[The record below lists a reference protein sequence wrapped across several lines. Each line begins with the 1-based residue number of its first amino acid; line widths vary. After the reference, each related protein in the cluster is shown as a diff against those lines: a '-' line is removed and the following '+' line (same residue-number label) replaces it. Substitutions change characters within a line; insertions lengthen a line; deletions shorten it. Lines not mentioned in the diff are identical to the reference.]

1 MEVKINK
8 EIRDYTESVYFGLSL
23 RQFIFSILACGMAVV
38 LYFVFRP
45 YFGIETLSWL
55 CILGAAPFAAI
66 GFIKYNG
73 MNAEEFLLAYIRSE
87 FLTPKELVFNPT
99 NYYYELLKGRI
110 GDEKKD
116 EKEIYSNRIKK
127 NLYHQK
133 ECKIVFQLKL
143 YIKMEYLRQV
153 KISLVNVLDLLILTM
168 QSHLGQIRKQCF

>member
-23 RQFIFSILACGMAVV
+23 RQFIFSILACGMAVG

-99 NYYYELLKGRI
+99 NYYYEILKGRI

-116 EKEIYSNRIKK
+116 ENNKK
-127 NLYHQK
+127 SIQ
-133 ECKIVFQLKL
+133 
-143 YIKMEYLRQV
+143 
-153 KISLVNVLDLLILTM
+153 T
-168 QSHLGQIRKQCF
+168 G

>member
-73 MNAEEFLLAYIRSE
+73 MNAEKFLLAYIRSE

-99 NYYYELLKGRI
+99 NYYYEILKGRI

-116 EKEIYSNRIKK
+116 ENNKK
-127 NLYHQK
+127 SIQ
-133 ECKIVFQLKL
+133 
-143 YIKMEYLRQV
+143 
-153 KISLVNVLDLLILTM
+153 T
-168 QSHLGQIRKQCF
+168 G

>member
-99 NYYYELLKGRI
+99 NYYYEILKGRI
-110 GDEKKD
+110 GDVKKD
-116 EKEIYSNRIKK
+116 ENNKK
-127 NLYHQK
+127 SIQ
-133 ECKIVFQLKL
+133 
-143 YIKMEYLRQV
+143 
-153 KISLVNVLDLLILTM
+153 T
-168 QSHLGQIRKQCF
+168 G

>member
-23 RQFIFSILACGMAVV
+23 RQFIFSILACEMAVV

-99 NYYYELLKGRI
+99 NYYYEILKGRI

-116 EKEIYSNRIKK
+116 ENNKK
-127 NLYHQK
+127 SIQ
-133 ECKIVFQLKL
+133 
-143 YIKMEYLRQV
+143 
-153 KISLVNVLDLLILTM
+153 T
-168 QSHLGQIRKQCF
+168 G

>member
-45 YFGIETLSWL
+45 YFGIEKLSWL

-87 FLTPKELVFNPT
+87 FLTPKELVFNPN

-116 EKEIYSNRIKK
+116 ENNKK
-127 NLYHQK
+127 SIQ
-133 ECKIVFQLKL
+133 
-143 YIKMEYLRQV
+143 
-153 KISLVNVLDLLILTM
+153 T
-168 QSHLGQIRKQCF
+168 G

>member
-38 LYFVFRP
+38 LYFIFRP

-73 MNAEEFLLAYIRSE
+73 MNAEEFVLAYIRSE
-87 FLTPKELVFNPT
+87 WLTPKELVFKPE

-110 GDEKKD
+110 GDDKKD
-116 EKEIYSNRIKK
+116 ENNKK
-127 NLYHQK
+127 FVQ
-133 ECKIVFQLKL
+133 
-143 YIKMEYLRQV
+143 
-153 KISLVNVLDLLILTM
+153 T
-168 QSHLGQIRKQCF
+168 G

>member
-73 MNAEEFLLAYIRSE
+73 MNAEDFLLAYIRSE

-99 NYYYELLKGRI
+99 NYYYEILKGRI

-116 EKEIYSNRIKK
+116 ENNKK
-127 NLYHQK
+127 SIQ
-133 ECKIVFQLKL
+133 
-143 YIKMEYLRQV
+143 
-153 KISLVNVLDLLILTM
+153 T
-168 QSHLGQIRKQCF
+168 G

>member
-23 RQFIFSILACGMAVV
+23 RQFIFSILACGMALV
-38 LYFVFRP
+38 LYFIFRP

-73 MNAEEFLLAYIRSE
+73 MNAEEFVLAYIRSE
-87 FLTPKELVFNPT
+87 WLTPKELVFKPE

-110 GDEKKD
+110 GDDKKD
-116 EKEIYSNRIKK
+116 ENNKK
-127 NLYHQK
+127 SVQ
-133 ECKIVFQLKL
+133 
-143 YIKMEYLRQV
+143 
-153 KISLVNVLDLLILTM
+153 T
-168 QSHLGQIRKQCF
+168 G

>member
-23 RQFIFSILACGMAVV
+23 RQFIFSILACGLAVV

-99 NYYYELLKGRI
+99 NYYYEILKGRI

-116 EKEIYSNRIKK
+116 ENNKK
-127 NLYHQK
+127 SIQ
-133 ECKIVFQLKL
+133 
-143 YIKMEYLRQV
+143 
-153 KISLVNVLDLLILTM
+153 T
-168 QSHLGQIRKQCF
+168 G

>member
-38 LYFVFRP
+38 LYFLFRP

-73 MNAEEFLLAYIRSE
+73 MNAEEFIVAYIRSE
-87 FLTPKELVFNPT
+87 FLTPKELTFKPT
-99 NYYYELLKGRI
+99 NFYYELLKDRI
-110 GDEKKD
+110 GDDKKD
-116 EKEIYSNRIKK
+116 ENSKK
-127 NLYHQK
+127 SIQT
-133 ECKIVFQLKL
+133 
-143 YIKMEYLRQV
+143 R
-153 KISLVNVLDLLILTM
+153 
-168 QSHLGQIRKQCF
+168 

>member
-8 EIRDYTESVYFGLSL
+8 EIRNYTESVYFGLSL

-38 LYFVFRP
+38 LYFIFRP

-73 MNAEEFLLAYIRSE
+73 MNAEEFVLAYIRSE
-87 FLTPKELVFNPT
+87 WLTPKELVFKPE

-110 GDEKKD
+110 GDDKKD
-116 EKEIYSNRIKK
+116 ENNKK
-127 NLYHQK
+127 SVQ
-133 ECKIVFQLKL
+133 
-143 YIKMEYLRQV
+143 
-153 KISLVNVLDLLILTM
+153 T
-168 QSHLGQIRKQCF
+168 G

>member
-66 GFIKYNG
+66 GFINYNG

-87 FLTPKELVFNPT
+87 FLTPKELVFSPT

-116 EKEIYSNRIKK
+116 ENNKK
-127 NLYHQK
+127 SIQ
-133 ECKIVFQLKL
+133 
-143 YIKMEYLRQV
+143 
-153 KISLVNVLDLLILTM
+153 T
-168 QSHLGQIRKQCF
+168 G

>member
-38 LYFVFRP
+38 LYFIFRP

-55 CILGAAPFAAI
+55 CILGAAPFAAV

-73 MNAEEFLLAYIRSE
+73 MNAEEFVLAYIRSE
-87 FLTPKELVFNPT
+87 WLTPKELVFKPE

-110 GDEKKD
+110 GDDKKD
-116 EKEIYSNRIKK
+116 ENNKK
-127 NLYHQK
+127 SVQ
-133 ECKIVFQLKL
+133 
-143 YIKMEYLRQV
+143 
-153 KISLVNVLDLLILTM
+153 T
-168 QSHLGQIRKQCF
+168 G

>member
-1 MEVKINK
+1 MEVKTNK

-23 RQFIFSILACGMAVV
+23 RQFVFSILACGMAVV

-73 MNAEEFLLAYIRSE
+73 MNAEEFVLAYIRSE
-87 FLTPKELVFNPT
+87 FLTPKELTFKPE

-110 GDEKKD
+110 GDDKKD
-116 EKEIYSNRIKK
+116 ENDKK
-127 NLYHQK
+127 SVQTRQR
-133 ECKIVFQLKL
+133 KI
-143 YIKMEYLRQV
+143 R
-153 KISLVNVLDLLILTM
+153 NT
-168 QSHLGQIRKQCF
+168 

>member
-23 RQFIFSILACGMAVV
+23 RQFIISILACGMAVV

-99 NYYYELLKGRI
+99 NYYYEILKGRI

-116 EKEIYSNRIKK
+116 ENNKK
-127 NLYHQK
+127 SIQ
-133 ECKIVFQLKL
+133 
-143 YIKMEYLRQV
+143 
-153 KISLVNVLDLLILTM
+153 T
-168 QSHLGQIRKQCF
+168 G

>member
-99 NYYYELLKGRI
+99 NYYYEILKGRI
-110 GDEKKD
+110 GDEKKN
-116 EKEIYSNRIKK
+116 ENNKK
-127 NLYHQK
+127 SIQ
-133 ECKIVFQLKL
+133 
-143 YIKMEYLRQV
+143 
-153 KISLVNVLDLLILTM
+153 T
-168 QSHLGQIRKQCF
+168 G